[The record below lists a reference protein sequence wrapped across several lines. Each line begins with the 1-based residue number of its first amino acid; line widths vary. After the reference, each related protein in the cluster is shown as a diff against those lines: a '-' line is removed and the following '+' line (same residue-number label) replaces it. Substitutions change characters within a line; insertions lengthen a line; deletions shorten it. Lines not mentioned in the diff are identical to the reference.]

1 MDIDFKSI
9 TDSEMN
15 DVFINIDEIDI
26 PKKQSQIDYENQFE
40 KEIAEMQSPYYTGV
54 HAFRNRSRLF

>member
-1 MDIDFKSI
+1 MSIDFKRI
-9 TDSEMN
+9 TDSDMDE
-15 DVFINIDEIDI
+15 VFINIDEIDI